1 MLEIEDFGQLTE
13 EVLDSLKAVKEIE
26 AIVMIPLEDER
37 LAQWA
42 MYLDKLGIKAELL
55 I

>member
-1 MLEIEDFGQLTE
+1 MLESKEFGQPTS
-13 EVLDSLKAVKEIE
+13 EVLDSLGMIKKIEEI
-26 AIVMIPLEDER
+26 ILIPFEDER

-42 MYLDKLGIKAELL
+42 MYLDKLGIRAELL